1 MSSSFVMPQI
11 SHAFFRYLDMDDGA
25 RADSDGDD
33 GEDDDG
39 DRSEDGSLEEILLDD
54 GRRKREFR

>member
-1 MSSSFVMPQI
+1 MPQI